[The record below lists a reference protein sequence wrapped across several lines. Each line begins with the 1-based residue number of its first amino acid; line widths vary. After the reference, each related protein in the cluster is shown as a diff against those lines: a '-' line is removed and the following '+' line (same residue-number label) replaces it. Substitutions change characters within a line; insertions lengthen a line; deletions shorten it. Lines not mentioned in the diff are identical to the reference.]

1 MLEEHDKPE
10 EKLKISASELYN
22 YSLVANIS
30 TMFDKASELLQKD
43 SLVIKKIS
51 ANDDCYIVAEEI
63 QIKPFEPNLVKE
75 VPRNVDEAVLLAP
88 QKHVSTY

>member
-10 EKLKISASELYN
+10 EKLKIAASELYN

-43 SLVIKKIS
+43 SLVIIKTS

>member
-10 EKLKISASELYN
+10 EKLKIAASELYN

-43 SLVIKKIS
+43 SLVIIKTS

-75 VPRNVDEAVLLAP
+75 VPRNVDEAVSLAP

>member
-10 EKLKISASELYN
+10 EKLKIAASELYN

-43 SLVIKKIS
+43 SLVIIKTS
-51 ANDDCYIVAEEI
+51 ANDDCYILAEEI

>member
-10 EKLKISASELYN
+10 EKLKIAASELYN
-22 YSLVANIS
+22 YSLFANIS

-43 SLVIKKIS
+43 SLVIIKTS

>member
-10 EKLKISASELYN
+10 EKLKIAASELYN

-43 SLVIKKIS
+43 SLVIIKTS

-75 VPRNVDEAVLLAP
+75 VPQNVDEAVSLAP

>member
-1 MLEEHDKPE
+1 MLEEHDKPK
-10 EKLKISASELYN
+10 EKLKIAASELYN

-43 SLVIKKIS
+43 SLVIIKTS

>member
-1 MLEEHDKPE
+1 MLEKHDKPE
-10 EKLKISASELYN
+10 EKLKIAASELYN

-63 QIKPFEPNLVKE
+63 QIKSFEPNLVKE
-75 VPRNVDEAVLLAP
+75 APRNVDEAVLLAP